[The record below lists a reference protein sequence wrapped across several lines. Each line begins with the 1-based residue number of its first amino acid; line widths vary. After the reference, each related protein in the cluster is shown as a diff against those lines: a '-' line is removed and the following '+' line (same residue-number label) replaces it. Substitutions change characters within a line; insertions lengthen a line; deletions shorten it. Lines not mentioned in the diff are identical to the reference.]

1 MKKIRERNRLP
12 ARQKKT
18 VDYPDNSKKEGKN
31 FMGLKHNTESYTESY
46 VKKNIVVNESDNKIC
61 PDKYIDLHLHLD
73 GAITMDIAKKLAA
86 LQNIKLPA
94 ENDEQLKK
102 LLTVPD
108 TCTSLNDFLKCF
120 ALPDALMMTQE
131 GISEAV
137 YLVAEN
143 IRQQG
148 VIYAEI
154 RFAPQNHTEKGMSQ
168 EEAVQAAL
176 EGLKRTGLKANIIL
190 CCMRGEGNEEAN
202 YETLELTKKYLVE
215 DGGVTGMDLAGAE
228 ALYPT
233 SKYAAL
239 FAKAREYGIPFTIHA
254 GEAAG
259 AESVRCAIEYGA
271 SRIGHGVRIREDD
284 SVCELVKNKG
294 IVLEMCPTSNRQT
307 HAVENM
313 KDYPFIKYLNEGIS
327 VTLNTDDMAIEGIT
341 LEEEYRY
348 MENEFGL
355 TSEQKKIILNNA
367 VDAAF
372 TSAAVKEELK
382 KELGL
387 AK

>member
-1 MKKIRERNRLP
+1 
-12 ARQKKT
+12 
-18 VDYPDNSKKEGKN
+18 
-31 FMGLKHNTESYTESY
+31 MGLKHNT
-46 VKKNIVVNESDNKIC
+46 ESDNKIC

-176 EGLKRTGLKANIIL
+176 EGLKRTELKANIIL
-190 CCMRGEGNEEAN
+190 CCMRGEGNEAAN

-254 GEAAG
+254 GEAVG

-271 SRIGHGVRIREDD
+271 ARIGHGVRIREDD

-294 IVLEMCPTSNRQT
+294 IFLEMCPTSNRQT

-313 KDYPFIKYLNEGIS
+313 KDYPFIKYLNDGIK

-341 LEEEYRY
+341 LAEEFRY
-348 MENEFGL
+348 IENEFGL

>member
-1 MKKIRERNRLP
+1 
-12 ARQKKT
+12 
-18 VDYPDNSKKEGKN
+18 
-31 FMGLKHNTESYTESY
+31 MGLKHNT
-46 VKKNIVVNESDNKIC
+46 ESDNKIC

-176 EGLKRTGLKANIIL
+176 EGLKRTELKANIIL
-190 CCMRGEGNEEAN
+190 CCMRGEGNEAAN

-271 SRIGHGVRIREDD
+271 ARIGHGVRIREDD
-284 SVCELVKNKG
+284 SVCELIKNKG
-294 IVLEMCPTSNRQT
+294 IFLEMCPTSNRQT

-313 KDYPFIKYLNEGIS
+313 KDYPFIKYLNEGIK

-341 LEEEYRY
+341 LAEEFRY
-348 MENEFGL
+348 IENEFGL
-355 TSEQKKIILNNA
+355 ISEQKKIILNNA

>member
-1 MKKIRERNRLP
+1 
-12 ARQKKT
+12 
-18 VDYPDNSKKEGKN
+18 
-31 FMGLKHNTESYTESY
+31 MGLKHNTESDTESY

-86 LQNIKLPA
+86 LQKIKLPA

-120 ALPDALMMTQE
+120 TLPDALMMTQE

-154 RFAPQNHTEKGMSQ
+154 RFAPQNHTENGMSQ

-176 EGLKRTGLKANIIL
+176 EGLKRTELKANIIL

-259 AESVRCAIEYGA
+259 AESVRCAIEYA
-271 SRIGHGVRIREDD
+271 
-284 SVCELVKNKG
+284 
-294 IVLEMCPTSNRQT
+294 
-307 HAVENM
+307 
-313 KDYPFIKYLNEGIS
+313 
-327 VTLNTDDMAIEGIT
+327 
-341 LEEEYRY
+341 
-348 MENEFGL
+348 
-355 TSEQKKIILNNA
+355 
-367 VDAAF
+367 
-372 TSAAVKEELK
+372 
-382 KELGL
+382 
-387 AK
+387 

>member
-1 MKKIRERNRLP
+1 
-12 ARQKKT
+12 
-18 VDYPDNSKKEGKN
+18 
-31 FMGLKHNTESYTESY
+31 MGLKHNT
-46 VKKNIVVNESDNKIC
+46 ESDNKIC

-73 GAITMDIAKKLAA
+73 GAITSDIAKKLAA

-176 EGLKRTGLKANIIL
+176 EGLKRTELKANIIL
-190 CCMRGEGNEEAN
+190 CCMRGEGNEAAN

-271 SRIGHGVRIREDD
+271 ARIGHGVRIREDD

-294 IVLEMCPTSNRQT
+294 IFLELCPTSNRQT

-313 KDYPFIKYLNEGIS
+313 KDYPFIKYLNDGIK

-341 LEEEYRY
+341 LAEEFRY
-348 MENEFGL
+348 IENEFRL

>member
-1 MKKIRERNRLP
+1 
-12 ARQKKT
+12 
-18 VDYPDNSKKEGKN
+18 
-31 FMGLKHNTESYTESY
+31 MGLKHNTESY
-46 VKKNIVVNESDNKIC
+46 VKKNIVVNKSDNKAC

-73 GAITMDIAKKLAA
+73 GAITSDIAKKLAR

-176 EGLKRTGLKANIIL
+176 EGLKRTELKANIIL
-190 CCMRGEGNEEAN
+190 CCMRGEGNEAAN

-239 FAKAREYGIPFTIHA
+239 FAKTREYGIPFTIHA

-271 SRIGHGVRIREDD
+271 ARIGHGVRIREDD

-294 IVLEMCPTSNRQT
+294 IFLEMCPTSNRQT

-313 KDYPFIKYLNEGIS
+313 KDYPFIKYLNDGIK

-341 LEEEYRY
+341 LAEEFRY
-348 MENEFGL
+348 IENEFGL

>member
-1 MKKIRERNRLP
+1 MIIHVL
-12 ARQKKT
+12 
-18 VDYPDNSKKEGKN
+18 NSA
-31 FMGLKHNTESYTESY
+31 FFLRR
-46 VKKNIVVNESDNKIC
+46 
-61 PDKYIDLHLHLD
+61 
-73 GAITMDIAKKLAA
+73 
-86 LQNIKLPA
+86 
-94 ENDEQLKK
+94 
-102 LLTVPD
+102 
-108 TCTSLNDFLKCF
+108 TCC
-120 ALPDALMMTQE
+120 
-131 GISEAV
+131 ISGN
-137 YLVAEN
+137 L
-143 IRQQG
+143 
-148 VIYAEI
+148 
-154 RFAPQNHTEKGMSQ
+154 FAPQNHTEKGMSQ

-176 EGLKRTGLKANIIL
+176 EGLKRTELKANIIL

-239 FAKAREYGIPFTIHA
+239 FAKTREYGIPFTIHA
-254 GEAAG
+254 GEADG

-313 KDYPFIKYLNEGIS
+313 KDYPFIKYLNEGIK

-372 TSAAVKEELK
+372 TSAVVKEELK

>member
-1 MKKIRERNRLP
+1 
-12 ARQKKT
+12 
-18 VDYPDNSKKEGKN
+18 
-31 FMGLKHNTESYTESY
+31 
-46 VKKNIVVNESDNKIC
+46 
-61 PDKYIDLHLHLD
+61 
-73 GAITMDIAKKLAA
+73 MDIAKKLAA

-176 EGLKRTGLKANIIL
+176 EGLKRTELKANIIL

-271 SRIGHGVRIREDD
+271 SRIGHGVRIKEDD

-307 HAVENM
+307 HAHTVILILCNFVPDTINLVGIKIRFGDHGQYLSCGNFCHNYRSFVNSQSIVGSLLQIHAEGCI
-313 KDYPFIKYLNEGIS
+313 YTIPWVFIS
-327 VTLNTDDMAIEGIT
+327 TL
-341 LEEEYRY
+341 
-348 MENEFGL
+348 
-355 TSEQKKIILNNA
+355 A
-367 VDAAF
+367 VGQF
-372 TSAAVKEELK
+372 LR
-382 KELGL
+382 L
-387 AK
+387 

>member
-1 MKKIRERNRLP
+1 
-12 ARQKKT
+12 
-18 VDYPDNSKKEGKN
+18 
-31 FMGLKHNTESYTESY
+31 MGLKHNTESY
-46 VKKNIVVNESDNKIC
+46 VKKNIVVNKSDNKAC

-73 GAITMDIAKKLAA
+73 GAITSDIAKKLAA

-176 EGLKRTGLKANIIL
+176 EGLKRTELKANIIL
-190 CCMRGEGNEEAN
+190 CCMRGEGNEAAN

-239 FAKAREYGIPFTIHA
+239 FDKAREYGIPFTIHA

-271 SRIGHGVRIREDD
+271 ERIGHGVRIREDD

-294 IVLEMCPTSNRQT
+294 IFLEMCPTSNRQT

-313 KDYPFIKYLNEGIS
+313 KDYPFIKYLNEGIK

-341 LEEEYRY
+341 LAEEFRY
-348 MENEFGL
+348 IENEFGL